1 MRGRAGNIKAPAGA
15 GTSDVLC
22 CFFIWIVRRA
32 RHKLTKSL
40 ERGFTLGSIATQI
53 EKGFGAV
60 ASGIA
65 DIKRGGPPE

>member
-1 MRGRAGNIKAPAGA
+1 MLLFYMDSKTRASAK
-15 GTSDVLC
+15 
-22 CFFIWIVRRA
+22 
-32 RHKLTKSL
+32 
-40 ERGFTLGSIATQI
+40 RGFTLGSIATQI